1 MAHLPFAIGE
11 FTIRQLNGLFSLND
25 LHRAAGGIAKDRP
38 SNFLRR
44 QETQALIFELKACSD
59 LSMPSAVPQTP
70 LKTVNDGES
79 NGTYACRELVIAYA
93 AWISA
98 AFHLKVIRVFLA
110 ATAPQPAAP
119 ETDTM
124 MIHVDAGMGLDVV
137 ITRHINI
144 IHKLSYDYVS
154 AMGGEASP
162 AYLDNPKLIRRH
174 ERQLA
179 ELGVTRE
186 SIYSFFP
193 GH

>member
-1 MAHLPFAIGE
+1 MAHLPLAIGE
-11 FTIRQLNGLFSLND
+11 FTIRQIDGLFSLND
-25 LHRAAGGIAKDRP
+25 LHVAAGSAAKHQP
-38 SNFLRR
+38 AFFTRR
-44 QETQALIFELKACSD
+44 KETQELIQAI
-59 LSMPSAVPQTP
+59 MASADSQTP
-70 LKTVNDGES
+70 LRVVNDGLN
-79 NGTYACRELVIAYA
+79 NGTYACRELIIAYA

-110 ATAPQPAAP
+110 ATAPQSAAP